1 MRLMDI
7 LYKLQVNQPFA
18 LRFIDHGYETESV
31 SWIDASSQYVN
42 LLERYGHIHVH
53 MIEAVDNVIVI
64 HI

>member
-1 MRLMDI
+1 MRFMDI
-7 LYKLQVNQPFA
+7 LYKLQVNQHFA
-18 LRFIDHGYETESV
+18 LRFVDHDYETVPV

-42 LLERYGHIHVH
+42 LLERYGHIHVR